1 MTRQYIGCTVKQLP
15 HTAHVDAA
23 RTAVRIN
30 PANAPLVHPSLAPLP
45 PEHLALLTS
54 KYWGTG
60 GVKLTVS
67 FMDGPD
73 AETRRKILA
82 AANAWGTRA
91 NVSFVQTAG
100 IGQVRITRDQSGYW
114 SYLGTDILSIP
125 TGEATMNLQ
134 GFTANTPDSE
144 YRRVVPH
151 EFGHTLAFP
160 HEHERPEIIRR
171 LDREKT
177 IALFM
182 STQGWSRDAVIQQVL
197 TPPPG
202 IDPRSLPPDV
212 RSIMCYEFPASITLD
227 GQPIPGG
234 TDINDEDYRLAALI
248 YPKDTGGGG
257 NPDPP
262 ATSSGPILVRARLPV
277 GWYTL
282 YPGPPRGKTSVLQV
296 IGEVKPGQYQLAAA
310 ARQGGLGWRL
320 GDAELGRA
328 GAVEV
333 EGEQDG

>member
-15 HTAHVDAA
+15 RTAHVEAA
-23 RTAVRIN
+23 KTAIRIN

-73 AETRRKILA
+73 AETRRKIIEHM
-82 AANAWGTRA
+82 NAWGARS

-100 IGQVRITRDQSGYW
+100 IGQVRITRDPSGYW

-125 TGEATMNLQ
+125 TSQATMNLQ
-134 GFTANTPDSE
+134 AFTANTPDSE
-144 YRRVVPH
+144 YKRVVRH
-151 EFGHTLAFP
+151 ETGHTLGFP
-160 HEHERPEIIRR
+160 HEHERPEIVAL
-171 LDREKT
+171 LDQAKT
-177 IALFM
+177 LAYFM
-182 STQGWSRDAVIQQVL
+182 RTQGWSADEVRQQVL
-197 TPPPG
+197 TPLTG
-202 IDPRSLPPDV
+202 LDPRSLPSDV
-212 RSIMCYEFPASITLD
+212 RSIMCYELPGEITRN

-234 TDINDEDYRLAALI
+234 TDINDEDYQLAALL

-282 YPGPPRGKTSVLQV
+282 YPAPPRGRTSALQV
-296 IGEVKPGQYQLAAA
+296 IGEVQPGQFTLQAA
-310 ARQGGLGWRL
+310 ARQGGRL

-333 EGEQDG
+333 EGER